1 MLSIKTNEVT
11 AMPKKR
17 EYMMA
22 PFRDNGLDDD
32 IRDKYF
38 AIPEGKRSDALR
50 DAFRLWCGIDKKLVF
65 EAKEQPIGRPS
76 RPLVQKGGKPHGSG
90 VHGSRPWRG

>member
-1 MLSIKTNEVT
+1 MSKR
-11 AMPKKR
+11 R

-22 PFRDNGLDDD
+22 PFREFMDRD

-50 DAFRLWCGIDKKLVF
+50 DAFRLYCGIDKKLVF
-65 EAKEQPIGRPS
+65 EATEKPIKQPTRPPFVMCETTVHTPVKN
-76 RPLVQKGGKPHGSG
+76 RPLMNPKK
-90 VHGSRPWRG
+90 

>member
-1 MLSIKTNEVT
+1 MS
-11 AMPKKR
+11 KKR

-22 PFRDNGLDDD
+22 PFRELDED
-32 IRDKYF
+32 IRQKYF

-65 EAKEQPIGRPS
+65 EASEKPLS
-76 RPLVQKGGKPHGSG
+76 RPAPRPWSPNAKGG
-90 VHGSRPWRG
+90 RR

>member
-1 MLSIKTNEVT
+1 MS
-11 AMPKKR
+11 KKR

-22 PFRDNGLDDD
+22 PFRDLDRD

-50 DAFRLWCGIDKKLVF
+50 DAFRLYMGIDKKLVF
-65 EAKEQPIGRPS
+65 EATEKPLRQPERPPYIQKPPTVHTPVKPPN
-76 RPLVQKGGKPHGSG
+76 RPLMNNKK
-90 VHGSRPWRG
+90 

>member
-1 MLSIKTNEVT
+1 M
-11 AMPKKR
+11 KR

-22 PFRDNGLDDD
+22 PFRSLDKD

-50 DAFRLWCGIDKKLVF
+50 DAFRLYCGIDKKLVY
-65 EAKEQPIGRPS
+65 ETSEKLIKPPARPPLLNKGVSNNGNSTNNS
-76 RPLVQKGGKPHGSG
+76 RSW
-90 VHGSRPWRG
+90 RP

>member
-1 MLSIKTNEVT
+1 MS
-11 AMPKKR
+11 KKR

-22 PFRDNGLDDD
+22 PFRDLDRD

-50 DAFRLWCGIDKKLVF
+50 DAFRLYMGIDKKLVF
-65 EAKEQPIGRPS
+65 EATEKPIKQPTRPPFVQREPTVHTPS
-76 RPLVQKGGKPHGSG
+76 KQINRPLMNTKK
-90 VHGSRPWRG
+90 